1 MVGMLGFEPSQE
13 QSSTAKGIIRPSR
26 VPTPTPK
33 FRLTIILF
41 IPYKRVKLYNKARD
55 GINKSTIPEPVIITI
70 RHIRLHK
77 WRSLMDSNHRP
88 TA

>member
-33 FRLTIILF
+33 FVLTIILF
-41 IPYKRVKLYNKARD
+41 MPYK
-55 GINKSTIPEPVIITI
+55 
-70 RHIRLHK
+70 
-77 WRSLMDSNHRP
+77 
-88 TA
+88 

>member
-33 FRLTIILF
+33 ICVNDYIVYS
-41 IPYKRVKLYNKARD
+41 I
-55 GINKSTIPEPVIITI
+55 
-70 RHIRLHK
+70 
-77 WRSLMDSNHRP
+77 
-88 TA
+88 